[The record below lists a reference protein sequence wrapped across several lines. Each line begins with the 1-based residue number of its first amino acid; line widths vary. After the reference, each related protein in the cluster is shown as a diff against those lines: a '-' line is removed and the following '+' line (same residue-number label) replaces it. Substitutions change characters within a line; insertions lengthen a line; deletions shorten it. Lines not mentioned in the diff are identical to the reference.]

1 MPIYEFFCP
10 ACGHHFEKLVKLNE
24 TPACPSCQATE
35 PQRKLSLSAGIITG
49 KSHGKAMGEA
59 RSRAQSV
66 KKERDH
72 AQAEYERNY
81 IKEHSDH

>member
-10 ACGHHFEKLVKLNE
+10 ACGHHFEKLVKLDQI
-24 TPACPSCQATE
+24 PACPSCQSE
-35 PQRKLSLSAGIITG
+35 QPQRKLSLSAGIITG
-49 KSHGKAMGEA
+49 KSHGKAMNEA
-59 RSRAQSV
+59 RARAGSI
-66 KKERDH
+66 KKERDY